1 MSKKIKIGIIIIAAI
16 LAIVA
21 ISSII
26 YINDYYRPMPY
37 ATEILANNNNLSSN
51 NVSITETDNYI
62 YFEYKE
68 KVNITNTTNTSNKQI
83 NTKKGLIFYPGG
95 KVAYES
101 YVPFAK
107 KLSERG
113 YDVAIVK
120 MPLNLA
126 IIDTNKANIIIEKH
140 NDVEWIIGGHSL
152 GGTAA
157 SIFVRNNPEKA
168 KGIVFLASY
177 PNENLSSINIKG
189 LSIVGTRDGVLDKKS
204 FDESISKFPKN
215 TTFEIINGG
224 NHGYFGYYGFQEGDN
239 NATISR
245 EKQEEETVN
254 IIDKFLES
262 I

>member
-1 MSKKIKIGIIIIAAI
+1 MSKKIKMVSIIAAI

-37 ATEILANNNNLSSN
+37 ATEILANNNNLSSD

-157 SIFVRNNPEKA
+157 SIFVHNNPEKA

-177 PNENLSSINIKG
+177 PPNENLSSINIKG

-224 NHGYFGYYGFQEGDN
+224 AITAILDIMDFKKEITMLPF
-239 NATISR
+239 
-245 EKQEEETVN
+245 
-254 IIDKFLES
+254 
-262 I
+262 

>member
-1 MSKKIKIGIIIIAAI
+1 MASDKMSKKKKIGIIITVI
-16 LAIVA
+16 LAIIV
-21 ISSII
+21 ISSIV
-26 YINDYYRPMPY
+26 YVNDYYRPMPY
-37 ATEILANNNNLSSN
+37 ATEVLADNNISS
-51 NVSITETDNYI
+51 NVSITETDDYI

-68 KVNITNTTNTSNKQI
+68 KNNITNKEI
-83 NTKKGLIFYPGG
+83 KAKKGLIFYPGG

-107 KLSERG
+107 KLSKRG

-126 IIDTNKANIIIEKH
+126 IIDTNKANSIIEKYG
-140 NDVEWIIGGHSL
+140 NVEWVIGGHSL

-157 SIFVRNNPEKA
+157 SIFVHNNPDKT

-177 PNENLSSINIKG
+177 PSENLSDINIKG
-189 LSIVGTRDGVLDKKS
+189 LSIVGTKDGVLDKKS
-204 FDESISKFPKN
+204 FDESLSKFPKN

-245 EKQEEETVN
+245 EKQEKETVD
-254 IIDKFLES
+254 IIDKFLKS